1 MDDSLAPNQQ
11 LEGARPNRPHRKS
24 LQRLDR
30 LRLAIRRH
38 EMKILAVVSPKCT
51 VCGIAQA
58 HRLLNQRLEHRRQIT
73 G

>member
-1 MDDSLAPNQQ
+1 MDDAFALGQRP
-11 LEGARPNRPHRKS
+11 EGAAANWANWQS
-24 LQRLDR
+24 LQLLDR
-30 LRLAIRRH
+30 VRLAMSRH
-38 EMKILAVVSPKCT
+38 KVEILTVVSPKCT